1 MKPSDFQKTIQ
12 CQFESKLK
20 KVVKGIVKNYQKEL
34 KRRKKERMKFHSVN
48 FQRLLL
54 RNLLSGTITKPTILF
69 SMFVAMIFVFMTM
82 NLQKP

>member
-34 KRRKKERMKFHSVN
+34 KRRKRMKFHSVN

>member
-34 KRRKKERMKFHSVN
+34 RSEEKRMKFHSVN